1 MSNLKLDI
9 TTQLDDGDVQY
20 TFRIF
25 DLETP
30 VNSHSFDCVY
40 FAQGYD
46 YEEMIESIKKGLYKE
61 VLNDFQF

>member
-1 MSNLKLDI
+1 MSNLKLNI
-9 TTQLDDGDVQY
+9 SINRDDSDTQY
-20 TFRIF
+20 TFRIL

-30 VNSHSFDCVY
+30 VNYHSYNCVY

-46 YEEMIESIKKGLYKE
+46 YQEMIETIKKGNFKE